1 MGFQPVI
8 LASANQCVCPGGH
21 IWLCYQFIYCIYLLA
36 QAGFLNATVAP
47 LHCNS
52 YTTTLKKL
60 QSKTL
65 KVVFSHL
72 ESDAEKKRC
81 EIAKNNVRLDKAEF
95 ASTYFYTFA
104 LNKKFCKGTDLK
116 NYQKSPKND
125 FSSKKIFD
133 AVDHLNS

>member
-1 MGFQPVI
+1 MQQV
-8 LASANQCVCPGGH
+8 H
-21 IWLCYQFIYCIYLLA
+21 
-36 QAGFLNATVAP
+36 
-47 LHCNS
+47 S
-52 YTTTLKKL
+52 YTATLKKL

-104 LNKKFCKGTDLK
+104 LNKKFCKGTDLE

-125 FSSKKIFD
+125 FTSIF
-133 AVDHLNS
+133 